1 MKKLKL
7 EMEDLSVESFATS
20 QAAGPRGTVEAHNTF
35 FGQTCGAERTCGPQ
49 TCGEMYCVIGT
60 DPINCAPTGGLSCGG
75 GCGPVTGSACPTANN
90 QLSCVGCTTQ
100 DYTVNPAHDSCGFCM
115 SFGSDVPQRCPCP

>member
-7 EMEDLSVESFATS
+7 SLENLAVESFATS
-20 QAAGPRGTVEAHNTF
+20 APFQPRGTVEAHGTWVDP
-35 FGQTCGAERTCGPQ
+35 TCGPERTCGPQ
-49 TCGEMYCVIGT
+49 TCGQMVCVIGT
-60 DPINCAPTGGLSCGG
+60 DPIECPVVSGAFTCAQTCTVGPGPTGG
-75 GCGPVTGSACPTANN
+75 

-100 DYTVNPAHDSCGFCM
+100 NYTANLGDDTCGFCQ